1 MISNFRVQPVRAPSI
16 RINLVYLPTSSK
28 LIPRSIYICRKYTYV
43 EKERG
48 RGRKKHARFIITM
61 QNANNTD

>member
-28 LIPRSIYICRKYTYV
+28 LIPRSIKYTYV

>member
-28 LIPRSIYICRKYTYV
+28 LIPRSIKYTYV
-43 EKERG
+43 EKE

>member
-1 MISNFRVQPVRAPSI
+1 MISNFRAQPVRVPSI

-28 LIPRSIYICRKYTYV
+28 LIPRSIKYTYV

-48 RGRKKHARFIITM
+48 RGEKETRAFYHNDAKC
-61 QNANNTD
+61 